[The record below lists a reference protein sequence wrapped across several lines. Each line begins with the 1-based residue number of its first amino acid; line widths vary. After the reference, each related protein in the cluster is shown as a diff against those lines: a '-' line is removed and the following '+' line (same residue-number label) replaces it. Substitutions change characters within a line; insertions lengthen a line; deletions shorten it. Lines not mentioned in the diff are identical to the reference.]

1 MVNKGCYQQR
11 VHWWLIFRIV
21 VGNKMTRLVLITHA
35 DLLIKGI
42 TGIKQIKGIAD
53 LGYIIMKYIAF
64 NYNYIGILFITIT
77 ITINFIYKC
86 NQFNNN

>member
-1 MVNKGCYQQR
+1 
-11 VHWWLIFRIV
+11 
-21 VGNKMTRLVLITHA
+21 MTLLVLITHA

-53 LGYIIMKYIAF
+53 LGFIILKYIAF

-77 ITINFIYKC
+77 ITITFIYKC
-86 NQFNNN
+86 NYSNYN